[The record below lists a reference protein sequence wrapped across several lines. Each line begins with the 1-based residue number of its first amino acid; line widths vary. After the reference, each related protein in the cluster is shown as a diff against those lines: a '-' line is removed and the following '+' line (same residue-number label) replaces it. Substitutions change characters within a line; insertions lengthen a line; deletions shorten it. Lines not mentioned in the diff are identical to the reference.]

1 MVTASRVSRLRHD
14 NQGLGITRQN
24 DFIPGTVGM
33 IVPDRVRPL
42 GNYFYIRCGGAAR
55 TREVCASS
63 KITETHQIVVASR
76 LVSLCCDDVK
86 E

>member
-1 MVTASRVSRLRHD
+1 
-14 NQGLGITRQN
+14 
-24 DFIPGTVGM
+24 M

-55 TREVCASS
+55 TTEVCASS
-63 KITETHQIVVASR
+63 KITETHQIVVASK
-76 LVSLCCDDVK
+76 LASLSCDDVK